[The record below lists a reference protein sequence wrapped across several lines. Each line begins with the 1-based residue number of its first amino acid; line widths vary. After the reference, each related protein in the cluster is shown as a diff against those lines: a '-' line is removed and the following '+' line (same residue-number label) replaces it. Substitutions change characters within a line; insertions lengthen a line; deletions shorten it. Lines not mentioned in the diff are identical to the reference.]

1 MREIKITKE
10 LSGGRLDKMIYKYL
24 DKAPSGFVYKM
35 LRKKNIVL
43 NDKKAFGSEI
53 LKEGDSI
60 KIYLSEETINKFM
73 TQGRA
78 KTSEEKDLSASYEIK
93 EYLVYEDENILLLNK
108 PAGLL
113 TQKAKPSDFSL
124 NDVLLNYLGAT
135 ETFTPGVA
143 NRLDRNTA
151 GLVIAG
157 KNLLSSRLLNKAIK
171 DRDLKKFYLALVY
184 GNFKEEKNFSSYLI
198 KDNKSNTV
206 KIFDV
211 PSGTEIPKGAE
222 PVEIFCSPLSYNGSL
237 SLIET
242 ELITGKTHQIRAQLS
257 KAGFPIIGDYK
268 YGNARG
274 NEGFKAKYGLSSQ
287 FLMAYKI
294 EFECMKDE
302 LSYLN
307 GKAVTAPLPEN
318 FAAVLKGEGLW
329 QPGLQEA

>member
-73 TQGRA
+73 TRGRGE
-78 KTSEEKDLSASYEIK
+78 KSEGEDPSASYKIK
-93 EYLVYEDENILLLNK
+93 EYLVYEDENIILLNK

-113 TQKAKPSDFSL
+113 TQKAKPSDISL
-124 NDVLLNYLGAT
+124 NDMLLDYLGAT

-171 DRDLKKFYLALVY
+171 DRDLKKYYLALVY
-184 GNFKEEKNFSSYLI
+184 GNFKEEKKFCSYLI
-198 KDNKSNTV
+198 KDNKSNKV

-211 PSGTEIPKGAE
+211 FAGAEIPKGAE
-222 PVEIFCSPLSYNGSL
+222 YIETFCSPLSYNGSL

-242 ELITGKTHQIRAQLS
+242 ELVTGKTHQIRAQLS
-257 KAGFPIIGDYK
+257 KAGYPIIGDYK
-268 YGNARG
+268 YGNTRG

-294 EFECMKDE
+294 EFGSMKDE